1 MALCVYEVKKVY
13 FIDITTADCRGIM
26 KAISY
31 IIKKFRWL
39 FYGFMGGQRK
49 TWASIHTSGE
59 GICSII
65 SYISLNR
72 VFIGKIKCRRTKDN
86 DQHCLV
92 ACLAVADTKHRTS
105 SLGRISSLVVD
116 NIQNFDTG
124 KNVIAKKYNF
134 KLRIVHVNL
143 NLCNIDFFF
152 FNKA

>member
-1 MALCVYEVKKVY
+1 M
-13 FIDITTADCRGIM
+13 FIDE
-26 KAISY
+26 
-31 IIKKFRWL
+31 IKYR
-39 FYGFMGGQRK
+39 
-49 TWASIHTSGE
+49 S
-59 GICSII
+59 
-65 SYISLNR
+65 
-72 VFIGKIKCRRTKDN
+72 TKDN
-86 DQHCLV
+86 DRHCTV
-92 ACLAVADTKHRTS
+92 ACLALADTKHRTS